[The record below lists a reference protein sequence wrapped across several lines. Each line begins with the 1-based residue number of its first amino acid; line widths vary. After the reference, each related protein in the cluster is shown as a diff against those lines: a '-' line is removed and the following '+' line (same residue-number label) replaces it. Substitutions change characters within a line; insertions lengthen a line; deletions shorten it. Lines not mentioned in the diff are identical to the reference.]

1 LCEYKLWIVKQIQ
14 QILEI
19 VAIFVLLLAQIFPIF
34 VTQLVKEQKFAISR
48 NVQQKNTR
56 KTFLYMKKKTYF
68 QDSSYATQTILPQS
82 GKTITNISHPQCEG
96 LRIAD

>member
-1 LCEYKLWIVKQIQ
+1 
-14 QILEI
+14 
-19 VAIFVLLLAQIFPIF
+19 
-34 VTQLVKEQKFAISR
+34 
-48 NVQQKNTR
+48 
-56 KTFLYMKKKTYF
+56 MKKKTYF